1 MFYFLHLRE
10 QATRLKHDVSATRCP
25 HYPMQMKVYSYFE
38 KGCRKKCARDNLDQ
52 KGNIGYYQY
61 TVLTTVAVESSFV
74 AFLSTRRHMST
85 AFRASSFK
93 FL

>member
-10 QATRLKHDVSATRCP
+10 QATLLKHEVSATTCP
-25 HYPMQMKVYSYFE
+25 HYQMQMKVYSYFE

-52 KGNIGYYQY
+52 KLISDIIN
-61 TVLTTVAVESSFV
+61 TLFLTTVAVESSFV